1 MKKLLP
7 IFLFSLAA
15 SFLHSAEPWARALTP
30 WSWSFPRDHGAHPE
44 FKTEWW
50 YLTGNLDDEKGNP
63 YGEEPA
69 KKAEPDPA
77 PVPKPVP
84 LPEKPPVVELRPVP
98 KPVPMT
104 LQLRH
109 NLRLPLDTRF

>member
-7 IFLFSLAA
+7 IFLFSLAV

-50 YLTGNLDDEKGNP
+50 YLTGNLDDENGNP
-63 YGEEPA
+63 YGYELTFHGCPLSPLSFFRKTQPRRTRRGGNFPKRYAGPDRRLVPPA
-69 KKAEPDPA
+69 
-77 PVPKPVP
+77 
-84 LPEKPPVVELRPVP
+84 
-98 KPVPMT
+98 
-104 LQLRH
+104 
-109 NLRLPLDTRF
+109 